1 MLNSFCV
8 TASCSSR
15 ASRDR
20 SCITVS
26 SRLRSYSR
34 ALVSAMAAC
43 AANRDRISWSRS
55 VNPRFSAAAEVLLA
69 AKMMPSTWSPSRT
82 GTPRKCDIRGW
93 AGGPALE
100 PRVLADVGEPFRLAL
115 GEQHA
120 EHPVP
125 ARQRADGLPLG
136 VADPVHHELGERVAL
151 VGHAERRVARAD
163 QGPRGPHDHLQHV
176 ADGHLPGDRQ
186 HRLAHLVQLIQPVTH
201 VTAQVT
207 LTGSGLAGA
216 HSPDV
221 SRAAVPGASGGG
233 PRTMDAGLRGRAADV
248 AGARPR
254 LA

>member
-93 AGGPALE
+93 AAGQPSNRGSWLMSASRSGWPSVSST
-100 PRVLADVGEPFRLAL
+100 PSIPC
-115 GEQHA
+115 
-120 EHPVP
+120 
-125 ARQRADGLPLG
+125 
-136 VADPVHHELGERVAL
+136 
-151 VGHAERRVARAD
+151 RR
-163 QGPRGPHDHLQHV
+163 
-176 ADGHLPGDRQ
+176 
-186 HRLAHLVQLIQPVTH
+186 
-201 VTAQVT
+201 
-207 LTGSGLAGA
+207 GSGPMAC
-216 HSPDV
+216 HSASLIP
-221 SRAAVPGASGGG
+221 STTNSANELPSSGTPSAA
-233 PRTMDAGLRGRAADV
+233 
-248 AGARPR
+248 
-254 LA
+254 